1 VAWGVTGDEIETGTR
16 FFSALWS
23 KNKRL
28 RGQGLWVGGG
38 KEWAEA
44 AGRQNIITNNS
55 NFSGAGRKGGKEKH
69 RTRGVNSCQG
79 KSEITLSSYHTCEA
93 WLLLPV
99 PLSGG
104 NRPQETWMAQ
114 ATLLSPWLRRL
125 ELNATIN
132 SEVVI
137 ASENVAEM
145 CATKNKS
152 CAMLHHTHDVTQGI
166 SSDVAKS
173 GEVKWHCTDPTEVR
187 TFAPWATGSFEDG
200 HHGTYGYNACR
211 TSIWPRPINQGQDF
225 IDLGIVQIAE
235 LFTLPCDQTPIS
247 VRQS

>member
-1 VAWGVTGDEIETGTR
+1 
-16 FFSALWS
+16 
-23 KNKRL
+23 
-28 RGQGLWVGGG
+28 
-38 KEWAEA
+38 
-44 AGRQNIITNNS
+44 
-55 NFSGAGRKGGKEKH
+55 
-69 RTRGVNSCQG
+69 
-79 KSEITLSSYHTCEA
+79 
-93 WLLLPV
+93 
-99 PLSGG
+99 
-104 NRPQETWMAQ
+104 MAQ

-166 SSDVAKS
+166 SSDVAI
-173 GEVKWHCTDPTEVR
+173 VVR
-187 TFAPWATGSFEDG
+187 WNDIAPWATGSFEDG
-200 HHGTYGYNACR
+200 HHGYNTCR

-235 LFTLPCDQTPIS
+235 LFTLRCDQMWSDSIS